1 MRNLIWWSSLVLC
14 LGAGRGRCA
23 DGPTEPGRPPGAL
36 PAKSAEVGLPTGG
49 ETINRLPLA
58 PAARSFADGGGP
70 KKAFGFSPFDR
81 AEPPLALGPKTAVPP
96 RGVGEG
102 RTAAVVRRA
111 DATRIE
117 PDARV
122 NRLSGQLSKPPRR
135 PGEEVVRP
143 LSDRGQL
150 DTPGREDVAIPPG
163 VTRAERDLLEGVKT
177 RLLAVAPRVNG
188 MEWPPAFEIV
198 EKDDVNAYASAES
211 KGEGKEA
218 KVFPRVV
225 VTSGM
230 MRRVIQPRGD
240 RDPETAADR
249 LAFVLGHELGHI
261 LLKHV
266 ITRTPGKT
274 PLLQTAF
281 SREDELAAD
290 LEGMKLALKAGYS
303 SRDALTLVQRMTDL
317 KLGYSSFEG
326 LRVDHPSWNDRRSVL
341 DRQQGELWRAMSA
354 FDTGVVFL
362 LFEQYA
368 SAERCFLR
376 VTREF
381 PRCHEAWANLGH
393 ARLMMYCD
401 GLEADDLRAF
411 GVGPIVVGAFYTR
424 PRSLQATRGIDARLW
439 EDAVRDL
446 RKALD
451 LKPDL
456 VLARA
461 NLGVAYLVRPA
472 GKDVRQAATYLREAA
487 DQAARDRALD
497 PLTRGALFVNL
508 GVAEL
513 AGGRPEE
520 SAGSFDRGEQLGR
533 EFAGAPGKL
542 PAALAL
548 SGALLYNRA
557 LLLADSPRK
566 EEQRTAVRHLE
577 KYLRTASPACAWWP
591 LAYERYARLCGAL
604 GQAAKPERE
613 LADPARAGRRLVT
626 SVQLGEGVT
635 LTLTDP
641 LGEVEGRLGP
651 GQKVPVAA
659 NTTLVRLRYPAHGVE
674 VLAADQ
680 VLAIFVRGAKAPA
693 LPLRGKGLGERPVEL
708 RVGMTRQ
715 DFERAL
721 EGEDYDFRE
730 LLAPDVFYRYY
741 PDIGLAVKFEKG
753 RVGELVVAQVPR
765 QVALRR

>member
-1 MRNLIWWSSLVLC
+1 MNGKVATPRFRAGFLAAGLAVLAV
-14 LGAGRGRCA
+14 GAWA
-23 DGPTEPGRPPGAL
+23 APAPTE
-36 PAKSAEVGLPTGG
+36 
-49 ETINRLPLA
+49 
-58 PAARSFADGGGP
+58 
-70 KKAFGFSPFDR
+70 
-81 AEPPLALGPKTAVPP
+81 
-96 RGVGEG
+96 
-102 RTAAVVRRA
+102 
-111 DATRIE
+111 
-117 PDARV
+117 
-122 NRLSGQLSKPPRR
+122 
-135 PGEEVVRP
+135 
-143 LSDRGQL
+143 
-150 DTPGREDVAIPPG
+150 
-163 VTRAERDLLEGVKT
+163 VTRTERDLLEGVKK
-177 RLLAVAPRVNG
+177 RLLAVAPRPDAV
-188 MEWPPAFEIV
+188 EWPPVFEIL
-198 EKDDVNAYASAES
+198 EKDEVNAYASAVV

-225 VTSGM
+225 VTTGM

-249 LAFVLGHELGHI
+249 LAFVLGHELAHI

-266 ITRTPGKT
+266 IRRTPGKT
-274 PLLQTAF
+274 PLLQSVFT
-281 SREDELAAD
+281 REDELAAD

-303 SRDALTLVQRMTDL
+303 SRDALALIQRMIDL
-317 KLGYSSFEG
+317 KLSYSSFEG
-326 LRVDHPSWNDRRSVL
+326 LRADHPSWNDRRSVL
-341 DRQQGELWRAMSA
+341 DKQQGELWKAMSA

-362 LFEQYA
+362 LLEQYA

-393 ARLMMYCD
+393 ARLMLYCD
-401 GLEADDLRAF
+401 GLEADDLRVF

-439 EDAVRDL
+439 EDAVHDL

-472 GKDVRQAATYLREAA
+472 GKDVRQAARYLREAA
-487 DQAARDRALD
+487 DKAARDPSLD

-513 AGGRPEE
+513 AGGRPED
-520 SAGSFDRGEQLGR
+520 SAGSFDRGEKLGR
-533 EFAGAPGKL
+533 EFAGTPGKL
-542 PAALAL
+542 PAAQAL

-557 LLLADSPRK
+557 LLLADSPRQ
-566 EEQRTAVRHLE
+566 EERRSALRHLE

-591 LAYERYARLCGAL
+591 LAYERYARLCAAL
-604 GQAAKPERE
+604 GEAAKPEGE
-613 LADPARAGRRLVT
+613 LADPGRLRRRLVT
-626 SVQLGEGVT
+626 SVPLGEGLT
-635 LTLTDP
+635 LALTDP
-641 LGEVEGRLGP
+641 LSEVEDRLGQ

-659 NTTLVRLRYPAHGVE
+659 NTTLVRLRYPARGVE
-674 VLAADQ
+674 VLAANQ
-680 VLAIFVRGAKAPA
+680 VLAIFLRGAKAPV
-693 LPLRGKGLGERPVEL
+693 LPLRGKGLGERPLDL

-715 DFERAL
+715 EFERAL
-721 EGEDYDFRE
+721 QGEDYDFRE
-730 LLAPDVFYRYY
+730 LLAPDVLYRYY

-765 QVALRR
+765 QVVLRK